1 MANLNLNDII
11 NEADVKKIN
20 NKSETI
26 NKRVEQSTGPRIVED
41 VTEIL
46 PMKEEVSGTKAV
58 EQHYN
63 DLMDNAI
70 ERVKKELWEEKI
82 KPYQD
87 KCKQLAEEAEF
98 SGLVDPKELHD
109 LATPTSPDGT
119 VQPNLVYDY
128 DLPSIDS
135 VNEKKNPTSIVSEQ
149 LDDISSINK
158 NDRVDDITNIYRPD
172 VKDPVDHLSNLEDE
186 MMKAQDI
193 ELDMADFDDPDDRLD
208 KLDESADVEPEDE
221 TKKLEEEAEAN
232 KLLEQM
238 KDKVTEAINFDKL
251 DLSKFTV
258 SPNKV
263 SINATMSRIAKDN
276 ASMLEAQS
284 VPLFDTGRTISFTP
298 LSGSD
303 IVKLSPDS
311 YDTRLESLRKTY
323 GVMYSHDASID
334 KSKVSFTTWMKSIS
348 AGDIPQMYFGLYKS
362 TFHGSN
368 YLAYKCD
375 KCGNFFMVKRDIKEM
390 WKFKENVTDEMK
402 KRFKDIEQFGE
413 VSENMKTKTEI
424 YQVSENYAVLIH
436 PRNLYNTI
444 EIEYLDQ
451 EFRNKYAAIIQPMQY
466 IDNVYYIDKDKS
478 RLIAI
483 DMHPD
488 PDSIKKT
495 IKNKCIVIHKMLSS
509 ISVDQYAMLTG
520 KILSLNIKEQEA
532 MALIDYVIPKQECL
546 EEYSEG
552 EYKGEKC
559 DGVIPEQEI
568 NPFSLL
574 FIHHQLYLNTTLT
587 V

>member
-26 NKRVEQSTGPRIVED
+26 NKRVEQSTGPRIIED

-135 VNEKKNPTSIVSEQ
+135 ANEKKNPTSIVSEQ

-193 ELDMADFDDPDDRLD
+193 ELDMADLMI
-208 KLDESADVEPEDE
+208 L
-221 TKKLEEEAEAN
+221 
-232 KLLEQM
+232 M
-238 KDKVTEAINFDKL
+238 
-251 DLSKFTV
+251 
-258 SPNKV
+258 
-263 SINATMSRIAKDN
+263 
-276 ASMLEAQS
+276 
-284 VPLFDTGRTISFTP
+284 
-298 LSGSD
+298 
-303 IVKLSPDS
+303 
-311 YDTRLESLRKTY
+311 
-323 GVMYSHDASID
+323 ID
-334 KSKVSFTTWMKSIS
+334 
-348 AGDIPQMYFGLYKS
+348 
-362 TFHGSN
+362 
-368 YLAYKCD
+368 
-375 KCGNFFMVKRDIKEM
+375 
-390 WKFKENVTDEMK
+390 
-402 KRFKDIEQFGE
+402 
-413 VSENMKTKTEI
+413 
-424 YQVSENYAVLIH
+424 
-436 PRNLYNTI
+436 
-444 EIEYLDQ
+444 
-451 EFRNKYAAIIQPMQY
+451 
-466 IDNVYYIDKDKS
+466 
-478 RLIAI
+478 
-483 DMHPD
+483 
-488 PDSIKKT
+488 
-495 IKNKCIVIHKMLSS
+495 
-509 ISVDQYAMLTG
+509 
-520 KILSLNIKEQEA
+520 
-532 MALIDYVIPKQECL
+532 
-546 EEYSEG
+546 
-552 EYKGEKC
+552 
-559 DGVIPEQEI
+559 
-568 NPFSLL
+568 
-574 FIHHQLYLNTTLT
+574 
-587 V
+587 